1 MCALCMHRHL
11 ERETKRRENWKILF
25 GSIQGNTSQTCYCTH
40 LAVWL
45 LFPASFC
52 SLGPLL
58 FLLLTKA
65 LASRFCRFLV
75 CRKNFFVLSG
85 TIKKFLSFISV
96 WNKKESWRRKTKP
109 SQSKRRGKSEVS
121 WRGQKGL
128 HSIVPLFALRR
139 KCSFSALPT
148 EDDLLSDGLM
158 QKIKVAAHVK
168 GFGNKVLCLMCQ
180 WLIYRGN
187 VVCWKNR
194 KIHMCDKKN
203 FILWRAAEESE
214 IDNKIIYHRICF
226 LPSPTATPKMQLT
239 KKRRT

>member
-11 ERETKRRENWKILF
+11 EREARRRENWKILF

-85 TIKKFLSFISV
+85 TIKKVSFIHLGLKQ
-96 WNKKESWRRKTKP
+96 KKSREGGKLNQVKVREDEGSRKFLEGDKKDST
-109 SQSKRRGKSEVS
+109 QLFRFLRFGENV
-121 WRGQKGL
+121 
-128 HSIVPLFALRR
+128 HS
-139 KCSFSALPT
+139 
-148 EDDLLSDGLM
+148 
-158 QKIKVAAHVK
+158 
-168 GFGNKVLCLMCQ
+168 VLCQ
-180 WLIYRGN
+180 
-187 VVCWKNR
+187 
-194 KIHMCDKKN
+194 
-203 FILWRAAEESE
+203 
-214 IDNKIIYHRICF
+214 
-226 LPSPTATPKMQLT
+226 PKMIYYLMVSCKRLRLPLT
-239 KKRRT
+239 